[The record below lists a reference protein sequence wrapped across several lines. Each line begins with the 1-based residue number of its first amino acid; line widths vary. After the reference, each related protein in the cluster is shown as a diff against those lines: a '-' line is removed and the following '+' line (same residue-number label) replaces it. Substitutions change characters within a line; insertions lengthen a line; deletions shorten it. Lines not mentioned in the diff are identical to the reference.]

1 MALLPNEI
9 FIGSLTE
16 PQYYFKNHNLMLGG
30 AKGSFNLDILGNEL
44 SIDQFTFEIRYD
56 ENAPMA
62 YSPTNAD
69 VYLDTNNKIYLV
81 IPTGRIPQSKYL
93 TDVEYATPV
102 WWFVNSN
109 RIAKGY
115 VKSIERKARYVW
127 QVTCMS
133 GIGLL
138 EDKMH
143 VGGIYNG
150 VLCRNVLSEIV
161 NGAFEYGITTEVGN
175 TRIYGWLPY
184 DTARNNLHRLL
195 FAVGASMRQGVN
207 VDYNVVYLS
216 PNTVS
221 VPSSRIALGG
231 SVQMQ
236 SPATGAEI
244 TEHGF
249 SALASDTVVSLYD
262 NTQGDV
268 GAADNLTVTFSEPMH
283 DLTTTGTLTVN
294 ESGANY
300 AVVSGTGT
308 LSGKRYTHSKSIV
321 AVGDTT
327 SDKRNVKRV
336 EDNCLVSTANSW
348 NVAQRVLSYFQ
359 SAKTVKAKILLNAE
373 KPGQNISM
381 TDAYGEDVNA
391 YLSKMDVVVTTVR
404 GANCELIEGYTP
416 DYNGNNFTNRLLV
429 DADGTWTVPAGVTM
443 IRIVLIGGGNGG
455 TGGYDGK
462 RGMGGLADYFF
473 PNFDVQFYWVI
484 NEDYLETAYWLHGNS
499 SVPGGDAGN
508 PGASGNVYVA
518 TVTVEPG
525 EVLTF
530 TVGSGGVGGAKNG
543 GVGTVGLP
551 TSVTSS
557 AGWTLTSAD
566 GVPSEIG
573 YHDVIGN
580 ITVALPGEVGH
591 QGGAGGIT
599 DTTDNINHLRAN
611 LGGDGYQGGSVGQ
624 WRGGKGGKGLIDN
637 LLQYHPR
644 PEYPNQVSA
653 GGGGGAAWGA
663 NGGDAGNAEKYNSA
677 GYGSYRSG
685 KPGNGANAVAPT
697 KPTYGC
703 GGGGGNGGG
712 SGGNCAGFTCN
723 LSQGQGGGIIEDN
736 KIGWGDDVIPQGGG
750 SNYGGKPGNGSAGGD
765 GGDGCGLIYF

>member
-109 RIAKGY
+109 RMAKGY

-127 QVTCMS
+127 QITCMS

-150 VLCRNVLSEIV
+150 ALCRNVLSDIV
-161 NGAFEYGITTEVGN
+161 NGAFEYGITNEVGN

-195 FAVGASMRQGVN
+195 FAVGASLKQGVN

-221 VPSSRIALGG
+221 VPPSRIALGG

-249 SALASDTVVSLYD
+249 SSLASDTVVSLYD

-268 GAADNLTVTFSEPMH
+268 GAADHLTVTFNEPMH
-283 DLTTTGTLTVN
+283 DLTPTGTLTIN
-294 ESGANY
+294 ESGVNY
-300 AVVSGTGT
+300 VIVSGTGT

-336 EDNCLVSTANSW
+336 EENCLVSAANSW
-348 NVAQRVLSYFQ
+348 NVAQRILSYFQ
-359 SAKTVKAKILLNAE
+359 SAKTVKAKILLNNE
-373 KPGQNISM
+373 KPGQNLAM
-381 TDAYGEDVNA
+381 TDAYGDDVNA
-391 YLSKMDVVVTTVR
+391 YLSKMEVLVTTVK

-429 DADGTWTVPAGVTM
+429 DADGTWTVPDGVTM
-443 IRIVLIGGGNGG
+443 IRIVLVGGGTGG

-462 RGMGGLADYFF
+462 RGMGGRPDPFF
-473 PNFDVQFYWVI
+473 PTSSQFSYDNDADLGLFAWYWNGSNQNPI
-484 NEDYLETAYWLHGNS
+484 
-499 SVPGGDAGN
+499 PGGEAGK
-508 PGASGNVYVA
+508 PGASGNILVA
-518 TVTVEPG
+518 TVAVEPG

-530 TVGSGGVGGAKNG
+530 DIGTGGTGGAKNG
-543 GVGTVGLP
+543 GTGTAGLP
-551 TSVTSS
+551 TSVSSS

-573 YHDVIGN
+573 YRDVIGN
-580 ITVALPGEVGH
+580 ITVALPGEAGH
-591 QGGAGGIT
+591 QGGSGGMA
-599 DTTDNINHLRAN
+599 DTVDLTACK
-611 LGGDGYQGGSVGQ
+611 GGDGLSGGSVGT
-624 WRGGKGGKGLIDN
+624 WRGGKGGNGHTWDLIGGI
-637 LLQYHPR
+637 HAKPCKI
-644 PEYPNQVSA
+644 SA

-663 NGGDAGNAEKYNSA
+663 DGSDGGAAEKLSNT
-677 GYGSYRSG
+677 GYGWYRSG
-685 KPGNGANAVAPT
+685 KPGNGANAVSPD

-712 SGGNCAGFTCN
+712 SGGNCAGMTGYYTDGTNPVDAF
-723 LSQGQGGGIIEDN
+723 S
-736 KIGWGDDVIPQGGG
+736 IGWGDDAPNPPAQDA
-750 SNYGGKPGNGSAGGD
+750 GGKAGSGSVGGD

>member
-81 IPTGRIPQSKYL
+81 IPTGRIQQSKYL

-150 VLCRNVLSEIV
+150 ALCKNVLSAIV
-161 NGAFEYGITTEVGN
+161 NGAFEYGITPEVGN

-268 GAADNLTVTFSEPMH
+268 GAADHLTVTFSEPMH
-283 DLTTTGTLTVN
+283 DLTPTGTLTVN
-294 ESGANY
+294 ESGVNY
-300 AVVSGTGT
+300 AIVSGTGT

-404 GANCELIEGYTP
+404 GANCELIEGYMP
-416 DYNGNNFTNRLLV
+416 DYQGNNFTQRTLI
-429 DADGTWTVPAGVTM
+429 DANGTWTSTKQQI
-443 IRIVLIGGGNGG
+443 IRIVLIGGAAGG
-455 TGGYDGK
+455 QGGYDGK
-462 RGMGGLADYFF
+462 RGMGGRPDPFF
-473 PNFDVQFYWVI
+473 PKDYQFSSDNDTELGLFAWYWSGS
-484 NEDYLETAYWLHGNS
+484 NQNP
-499 SVPGGDAGN
+499 VPGGAAGS
-508 PGASGNVYVA
+508 PGASGNILIA
-518 TVTVEPG
+518 TVEVAAG

-530 TVGSGGVGGAKNG
+530 TIGAGGAGGAKNG
-543 GVGTVGLP
+543 GAGTAGLP
-551 TSVTSS
+551 TSVSSS

-573 YHDVIGN
+573 YRDVIGN
-580 ITVALPGEVGH
+580 VTLALPGELGH
-591 QGGAGGIT
+591 QGGAGGMA
-599 DTTDNINHLRAN
+599 DTVDFTACK
-611 LGGDGYQGGSVGQ
+611 GGDGLAGGSVGQ
-624 WRGGKGGKGLIDN
+624 WRGGKGGKGNTWDLSGST
-637 LLQYHPR
+637 LR
-644 PEYPNQVSA
+644 PKPCKISA
-653 GGGGGAAWGA
+653 AGGGGAAWGA
-663 NGGDAGNAEKYNSA
+663 NGGDGSPAEKLSNT

-685 KPGNGANAVAPT
+685 KPGNGANAVAPD

-703 GGGGGNGGG
+703 GGAGGNGGG
-712 SGGNCAGFTCN
+712 SGGNCAGMTGYYTDGTNPVDAF
-723 LSQGQGGGIIEDN
+723 S
-736 KIGWGDDVIPQGGG
+736 IGWGDDAPVPPAQDA
-750 SNYGGKPGNGSAGGD
+750 GGKAGSGSVGGD
-765 GGDGCGLIYF
+765 GGDGCGILYY